1 MQLCMLWLE
10 YELQPGGILFM
21 KWHRADVAEGHSLVC
36 LFQCSHEP
44 LSHYACIFCLHCIF
58 AENIQDVCAAMNNVS
73 QFIKAGLPGSEC
85 VYTVNGSNICENC
98 LDLNCS
104 LAIMV
109 SGLPLTIVSEFSL
122 LPCHDGNLDVPIH
135 VIGSRIFTVTGQ
147 ELFGRQSNQSFE
159 DSFELT
165 VLSATVTVLV
175 SAMIE
180 NRGNGVFFRVSTPN
194 VSTQLTVVLV
204 S

>member
-1 MQLCMLWLE
+1 
-10 YELQPGGILFM
+10 M

-73 QFIKAGLPGSEC
+73 QFIEAGLPDSEC
-85 VYTVNGSNICENC
+85 VYTVNGSNVCENC

-104 LAIMV
+104 LAIF
-109 SGLPLTIVSEFSL
+109 GNQLTIVSEFSL

-135 VIGSRIFTVTGQ
+135 VIGSRILTVTSQ

-159 DSFELT
+159 DSFDIS
-165 VLSATVTVLV
+165 VFGTVTVLV
-175 SAMIE
+175 SATIE

-194 VSTQLTVVLV
+194 VSAQLTVVLV